1 MTCSPSTQAYAHAAE
16 RARAGDG
23 PTFIEAVSYR
33 ASPHATADDPSSYI
47 DPERVEEERENE
59 CVGRYER
66 YLMRLGVLTD
76 TRTEEIKQ
84 WALELMRAGIAE
96 AEAEPPSDVSL
107 ASITCTPSPPSQ
119 AHDLAELRRI
129 LGT

>member
-1 MTCSPSTQAYAHAAE
+1 MLAVYEATRDAVE

-33 ASPHATADDPSSYI
+33 GAPHATADDPSIYI

-66 YLMRLGVLTD
+66 YLRRVGLLNDELAESVKA
-76 TRTEEIKQ
+76 E
-84 WALELMRAGIAE
+84 ALELMRAGITA
-96 AEAEPPSDVSL
+96 AEAEPPADPALVFEH
-107 ASITCTPSPPSQ
+107 AYADPPPSQ